1 MNGLCFQIN
10 GWTLIVEENKLY
22 RQGREVAVEPRLI
35 NLLSFLAGSPG
46 EVFCREELIDNV
58 WAGAIV
64 TDQVVTQSIF
74 ELRKILKDGRVDCDR
89 FIATVPKRGYK
100 LVAETTLLT
109 LDEANAAKLNGV
121 IPKTA
126 PSIEAHPAETSTQSQ
141 SENEAEQVISIFPAA
156 PLTRAV
162 TNFSNHLAA
171 EEAKHE
177 KELTL
182 FQRYKLQIFDMFL
195 LAVLIIVIVL
205 CGYIK
210 SPPIIAKA
218 MDVNVIEFN
227 YHVSQN
233 SDFSS
238 QHLAD
243 GISQKL
249 MSDVST
255 LADYRVQLKKTSFT
269 AGILPGKTVSVRID
283 SQQGKSYLDVKY
295 RNNTSNRIIFSRQYL
310 ISDNAL
316 YTSLRHASADL
327 LSALANKP
335 TEEQLDLLMSG
346 LPTDSALL
354 TKLIKANHYINQ
366 IDLAL
371 FKKGI
376 NLLEQVL
383 EAEPDNGLVLAERY
397 IAYNVLSALS
407 PDLDLVEDIKK
418 SSEALI
424 ASHSVIAKS
433 HSDISDRDLPVRV
446 YEAFAL
452 QAIQN
457 DKIIKAK
464 NYISFAGKYR
474 RSALYYII
482 QGKLAEL
489 DGNLDRA
496 GDAYTQAFYID
507 TSVETFKLSQNLAF
521 YSNIETIA
529 WFMHRAV
536 NPTEIKLI

>member
-22 RQGREVAVEPRLI
+22 RQGREVTVEPRLV
-35 NLLSFLAGSPG
+35 NLLSFLARSPG

-89 FIATVPKRGYK
+89 YIATVPKRGYK
-100 LVAETTLLT
+100 LVAETSLLT
-109 LDEANAAKLNGV
+109 TDEANAAKLNGF
-121 IPKTA
+121 IPKTTVA
-126 PSIEAHPAETSTQSQ
+126 THSTEDSNKFQPE
-141 SENEAEQVISIFPAA
+141 SEVEQAITIFPAA
-156 PLTRAV
+156 PLTRAI
-162 TNFSNHLAA
+162 TNFSQHLAA

-177 KELTL
+177 KKLTL
-182 FQRYKLQIFDMFL
+182 YQRYKLQIFDMFL
-195 LAVLIIVIVL
+195 LTVLIIVIIL

-210 SPPIIAKA
+210 SPPKITKA
-218 MDVNVIEFN
+218 MDVNVVEFN

-233 SDFSS
+233 SDLSS
-238 QHLAD
+238 EYLAD

-255 LADYRVQLKKTSFT
+255 LSDYRVQLKKAMFT
-269 AGILPGKTVSVRID
+269 TGILPGKSVSVRID

-316 YTSLRHASADL
+316 YTSLRQASEDL
-327 LSALANKP
+327 LLALAITP
-335 TEEQLDLLMSG
+335 TTQQLDLLMSG
-346 LPTDSALL
+346 LPIDSVLL

-366 IDLAL
+366 IDLEV

-376 NLLEQVL
+376 RLLEEVL
-383 EAEPDNGLVLAERY
+383 EANPDNGLVLAERY

-407 PDLDLVEDIKK
+407 PELDLVNSIKQ
-418 SSEALI
+418 SRDALLVSYSD
-424 ASHSVIAKS
+424 AVKWQKDDSVQL
-433 HSDISDRDLPVRV
+433 LPVRV

-457 DKIIKAK
+457 DRVIEAK
-464 NYISFAGKYR
+464 RFITIAGKYR
-474 RSALYYII
+474 RSALYYIL

-489 DGNLDRA
+489 DGDLDRA

-529 WFMHRAV
+529 RFMHRAV

>member
-22 RQGREVAVEPRLI
+22 RQGREVAVEPRLV

-89 FIATVPKRGYK
+89 YIATVPKRGYK
-100 LVAETTLLT
+100 LVAETTPLT
-109 LDEANAAKLNGV
+109 PDEASAAKLNGV
-121 IPKTA
+121 VPKNT
-126 PSIEAHPAETSTQSQ
+126 PAVITQTSEFIDKFQSR
-141 SENEAEQVISIFPAA
+141 SESDQAINIFPAA
-156 PLTRAV
+156 PLTRAI
-162 TNFSNHLAA
+162 TNFSQHLAS

-177 KELTL
+177 KKLTL
-182 FQRYKLQIFDMFL
+182 YQRYKLQIFDMFL
-195 LAVLIIVIVL
+195 LTVLIIVIIL

-210 SPPIIAKA
+210 SPAKITKA
-218 MDVNVIEFN
+218 MDVNVVEFS

-233 SDFSS
+233 SDLSS
-238 QHLAD
+238 EYLAD

-255 LADYRVQLKKTSFT
+255 LGDYRVQLKKTVFT
-269 AGILPGKTVSVRID
+269 TGILPGKSVSVRID

-316 YTSLRHASADL
+316 YTSLRQASKDL
-327 LSALANKP
+327 MLALAITP
-335 TEEQLDLLMSG
+335 TTQQLDLLMSG
-346 LPTDSALL
+346 LPIDSVLL

-366 IDLAL
+366 IDLEV

-376 NLLEQVL
+376 SLLEKVL
-383 EAEPDNGLVLAERY
+383 EANPDNGLVLAERY

-407 PDLDLVEDIKK
+407 PELDLVNNIKQ
-418 SSEALI
+418 SSDALL
-424 ASHSVIAKS
+424 ASHSDAVKWQ
-433 HSDISDRDLPVRV
+433 RDNSVQLLPVRV

-457 DKIIKAK
+457 DRVIEAK
-464 NYISFAGKYR
+464 HFITIAGKYR
-474 RSALYYII
+474 RSALYFIL

-489 DGNLDRA
+489 DGDLDRA

-507 TSVETFKLSQNLAF
+507 TSIETFKLSQNLAF

-529 WFMHRAV
+529 RFMHRAV